1 MKPPRQPDLP
11 AEVTQLQT
19 QLRLARA
26 QNGDLHQQLQ
36 HTIRL
41 ADLPADVADAVALTR
56 TITAL
61 RRRLERAK
69 AAYRALRQ
77 ERDHVQGQ
85 LADAWEELEA
95 RLDDLRAARK
105 ETRALERALAD
116 ARQDARLWRGL
127 FALAGGR
134 AGRAPTTPA
143 QAHVFTDLIALAHPD
158 KWSQGQPATALAHE
172 ITLALL
178 EARQHLEGQP

>member
-1 MKPPRQPDLP
+1 VKPPRQPDLP

-41 ADLPADVADAVALTR
+41 SDLPADVADAVALTR

-61 RRRLERAK
+61 SRRLERAK
-69 AAYRALRQ
+69 VAYRTLRQ
-77 ERDHVQGQ
+77 ELGHVQGQ
-85 LADAWEELEA
+85 LADAWAELEA

-105 ETRALERALAD
+105 ETRALQDALAAAQRD
-116 ARQDARLWRGL
+116 IRLWRS
-127 FALAGGR
+127 LADLADLVSGS
-134 AGRAPTTPA
+134 TPA
-143 QAHVFTDLIALAHPD
+143 TPATDRVLKQLIRMAHPD
-158 KWSQGQPATALAHE
+158 KWSAGQPASALAHE
-172 ITLALL
+172 ITVALNA
-178 EARQHLEGQP
+178 AREQVEGRR